1 MVKKAQISFVC
12 ITMSILFCVFT
23 IIGGILYY
31 ISSTNKLNNIEHI
44 LDETAR
50 SFILPE
56 GTGIHSQTIIAQ
68 IKDSTHRP
76 SSQVNDIWF
85 DSQTFTEEQ
94 VNIVI
99 KTAISKVQELGNVGN
114 IYYKF
119 YNFDNIPNLD
129 GSIFVAVDATDTI
142 TIFTNNYLKT
152 LFTLLITYGLL
163 FLVVMKLSWWALK
176 PLRTSLETQQQFFA
190 NASHELK
197 TPVSIISAN
206 VEVISEEN
214 SSQWTSNIKSQT
226 ERMSLLIEDMLS
238 IAKLDENNYEI
249 FNEKLDLSQIIL
261 ENALYFDT
269 VAYEKGKTLTLNIQ
283 PNIIHTC
290 DKNSVVKIVNTLLDN
305 AVKHASENGD
315 IILDLKKEN
324 NKIILSVFNTGSEVP
339 DKDSNKVFERFYRA
353 DSSRARSTGGSGLG
367 LAIAKSI
374 SNANK
379 WKLTAE
385 SKLNESM
392 TITLIF

>member
-56 GTGIHSQTIIAQ
+56 GTGIHSKTIIAQ

-76 SSQVNDIWF
+76 SSQLTDIWF

-114 IYYKF
+114 VYYKF

-324 NKIILSVFNTGSEVP
+324 NKIILSVFNTGSDVP

-374 SNANK
+374 SDANK

>member
-1 MVKKAQISFVC
+1 
-12 ITMSILFCVFT
+12 
-23 IIGGILYY
+23 
-31 ISSTNKLNNIEHI
+31 
-44 LDETAR
+44 
-50 SFILPE
+50 
-56 GTGIHSQTIIAQ
+56 
-68 IKDSTHRP
+68 
-76 SSQVNDIWF
+76 
-85 DSQTFTEEQ
+85 
-94 VNIVI
+94 
-99 KTAISKVQELGNVGN
+99 
-114 IYYKF
+114 
-119 YNFDNIPNLD
+119 
-129 GSIFVAVDATDTI
+129 
-142 TIFTNNYLKT
+142 
-152 LFTLLITYGLL
+152 
-163 FLVVMKLSWWALK
+163 MKLSWWALK

-305 AVKHASENGD
+305 AVKHASENGE
-315 IILDLKKEN
+315 IILELKKEN
-324 NKIILSVFNTGSEVP
+324 SKIILSVFNTGSEVP

-374 SNANK
+374 SDANK